1 MSETTLNHPPQ
12 PEVDTTEILFN
23 LVVTL
28 LAPMFFAATGGNLEH
43 ARLAAAHTVDSFCPR
58 THGDLIT
65 TALLTGFSFSAL
77 GSLSLSMDDGLS
89 IPTILRLRGS
99 AQSASRAAEQH
110 RRALQQ
116 PSRAAPLPAPLAA
129 PEPDPGLTAKEVAVM
144 EAVAATR
151 QRVVAAQSQPAQPQA
166 PVRQPAAPSQDP
178 HAQAWA
184 SAFMDVA
191 AEIAAEL
198 PGLPPHQRRAATI
211 QAEALN
217 GSANALLSGGVEPG
231 NRPYG

>member
-1 MSETTLNHPPQ
+1 MSETTLNNPLQ
-12 PEVDTTEILFN
+12 PEIDTTEILFN

-28 LAPMFFAATGGNLEH
+28 LTPIFLAATGNLEH

-58 THGDLIT
+58 THADLVA
-65 TALLTGFSFSAL
+65 TALLIGFSFSAL

-116 PSRAAPLPAPLAA
+116 SSRATPLPAPLLA

-151 QRVVAAQSQPAQPQA
+151 QRVAAAQSQPAQPQA
-166 PVRQPAAPSQDP
+166 PAPRPAAPSQDP

-184 SAFMDVA
+184 NTFMDVA

-198 PGLPPHQRRAATI
+198 PGLPPHQRRAASI

-217 GSANALLSGGVEPG
+217 NSANALLSGRVEPG
-231 NRPYG
+231 NRPLG

>member
-1 MSETTLNHPPQ
+1 MSETTLSHPPQ
-12 PEVDTTEILFN
+12 DEVDTTEILFN

-28 LAPMFFAATGGNLEH
+28 LAPIFLTATGNLQH
-43 ARLAAAHTVDSFCPR
+43 ARLAAAHTVNSFCPR
-58 THGDLIT
+58 THADLIA
-65 TALLTGFSFSAL
+65 TALLIGFSFSAL
-77 GSLSLSMDDGLS
+77 GSLSLSMEDGLS

-129 PEPDPGLTAKEVAVM
+129 PEPDPGLTAKEIEVI

-151 QRVVAAQSQPAQPQA
+151 QRAAAQSQPQA
-166 PVRQPAAPSQDP
+166 PVPHPAAPSQDP

-184 SAFMDVA
+184 NAFMDVA

-198 PGLPPHQRRAATI
+198 PGLPQHQRRAATI
-211 QAEALN
+211 QADALN
-217 GSANALLSGGVEPG
+217 GSANALLSGRVEPG